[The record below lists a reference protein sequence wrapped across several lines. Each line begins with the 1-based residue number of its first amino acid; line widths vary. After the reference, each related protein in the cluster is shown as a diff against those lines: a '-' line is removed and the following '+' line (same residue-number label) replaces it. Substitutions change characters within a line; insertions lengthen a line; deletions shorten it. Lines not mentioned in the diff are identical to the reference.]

1 MKTAQNEK
9 NFVQNEM
16 NCALNEMN
24 FAQHRFSLPNNERTN
39 AQKNPFK
46 SQLEIYLFILS
57 VFEDRKNSLSHLLDR
72 YIYYGLC
79 D

>member
-1 MKTAQNEK
+1 MKTAQNEM

-39 AQKNPFK
+39 AQK
-46 SQLEIYLFILS
+46 ILL
-57 VFEDRKNSLSHLLDR
+57 NLN
-72 YIYYGLC
+72 
-79 D
+79 